1 MVWLVVLVDRV
12 VDVVLEVVCPL
23 SSKSFSSDS
32 DSDPWS
38 SADCPSR
45 SPVVVVCVEVVWDSV
60 VLVAGWLS
68 VEPVVTC
75 ARPTPA
81 AAANASPTSA
91 PTRERRVMR
100 VSLLRT
106 WNPFGAWRAGAYVWS
121 VAIDGRNL
129 RRAPSDGGLRRGQR
143 PAGPVAGLLSAEPE
157 ADGRD
162 VLQELSSLPL
172 VLHQSQA
179 SAIDHRHAHDDL
191 GRDEIHDHGHGE
203 HGHAR
208 STAHDSQH
216 GHSHGLVDPSILRS
230 RAGVKAVSLSL
241 AVLTVTAFAQAFI
254 YYRTLSV
261 ALLADLIHNFGDAL
275 TAVPLGIAF
284 YLRSAR
290 GERLGGLGVVL
301 AIFISALVALGQTIE
316 RFIHPRTLSHL
327 WLLAFAGVI
336 GFIGN
341 EIAAQIRLRAGARLG
356 SAALVA
362 DGRHARVDGFVSLG
376 VIASAAVVALGF
388 EIADP
393 IIGLIITLVIL
404 RITWQSWQTIRGAQ
418 IEIDHFEHHHR

>member
-1 MVWLVVLVDRV
+1 
-12 VDVVLEVVCPL
+12 LE
-23 SSKSFSSDS
+23 
-32 DSDPWS
+32 
-38 SADCPSR
+38 
-45 SPVVVVCVEVVWDSV
+45 
-60 VLVAGWLS
+60 
-68 VEPVVTC
+68 
-75 ARPTPA
+75 
-81 AAANASPTSA
+81 
-91 PTRERRVMR
+91 
-100 VSLLRT
+100 
-106 WNPFGAWRAGAYVWS
+106 
-121 VAIDGRNL
+121 
-129 RRAPSDGGLRRGQR
+129 
-143 PAGPVAGLLSAEPE
+143 
-157 ADGRD
+157 
-162 VLQELSSLPL
+162 ELSSLPL
-172 VLHQSQA
+172 VLRQNQA

-191 GRDEIHDHGHGE
+191 GRDETHDHGHGE

-208 STAHDSQH
+208 STAHDSHH

-241 AVLTVTAFAQAFI
+241 AVLTVTAFAQALI
-254 YYRTLSV
+254 YYRTLSL

-290 GERLGGLGVVL
+290 GERLGGMAVVL
-301 AIFISALVALGQTIE
+301 AILISALVALGQTIE

-341 EIAAQIRLRAGARLG
+341 EIAAQLRLRAGARLG

-362 DGRHARVDGFVSLG
+362 DGRHARADGFVSLG

-388 EIADP
+388 QIADP

-404 RITWQSWQTIRGAQ
+404 RITWQSWQTIRDAQ